1 MPKKIR
7 SVDRL
12 FEQLKNDS
20 PGIPPDTCPYLDH
33 ILEIVEDL
41 ELLAKNNKTEIAA
54 QLQELIRHEIE
65 YIRSVN
71 ATLRTS
77 SKYWYDHH
85 KREFYKK
92 NKRK

>member
-7 SVDRL
+7 SVDSL
-12 FEQLKNDS
+12 FEQVKDKS

-33 ILEIVEDL
+33 ILEVVEDL
-41 ELLAKNNKTEIAA
+41 STLVQNNKTEIAV
-54 QLQELIRHEIE
+54 QLHELIKHEIE

-71 ATLRTS
+71 DTLRTS

-85 KREFYKK
+85 KSEFYKK
-92 NKRK
+92 NKRR

>member
-1 MPKKIR
+1 MVVCKFQYVKEIFNQGIIQGSR
-7 SVDRL
+7 FLIFTILLETGIMGL
-12 FEQLKNDS
+12 F
-20 PGIPPDTCPYLDH
+20 IF
-33 ILEIVEDL
+33 
-41 ELLAKNNKTEIAA
+41 LLIFVK
-54 QLQELIRHEIE
+54 LHELIKHEID

-71 ATLRTS
+71 ETLRTS

>member
-7 SVDRL
+7 NVDSL
-12 FEQLKNDS
+12 FEQVKKES
-20 PGIPPDTCPYLDH
+20 PSVPPDTCPYLDH
-33 ILEIVEDL
+33 VLEIVEDL
-41 ELLAKNNKTEIAA
+41 ELLAKNNKSEIAA
-54 QLQELIRHEIE
+54 QLHQLIRHEIE

-71 ATLRTS
+71 ETLRTS

-85 KREFYKK
+85 KCEFYKN